1 MEVDTKTT
9 NGTPQNLA
17 VAHATPLP
25 EDLGAASEDRHSG
38 GPTSTP
44 QANLGPPSSP
54 QTPASLENQVACAGQ
69 MSASPVQGLEDNGS
83 CDFLEKTVAPASDTL
98 EDRPRVAVQ
107 DRTEEP
113 QRATGE
119 RASGAPASSAGA
131 ALSPGTHPEVAHR
144 EGPLGGLPGAL
155 AMPPSSQNTE
165 AEGQMVN
172 SSRSGPRR
180 LECDFSNTDTSKRPS
195 PPRDL
200 GRRADPQPLPRQEAR
215 QEKAPEEEGEG
226 PVPPSQGSY
235 DPDWDQLDDPNF
247 NVSGGDGE
255 TQPQEHPQSRPVGP
269 MAELLS
275 AGRAA
280 AGDSFPSQ

>member
-9 NGTPQNLA
+9 NGTPQTPA

-44 QANLGPPSSP
+44 QASLGPPSSP

-83 CDFLEKTVAPASDTL
+83 CDFLEKTIAPASNTL
-98 EDRPRVAVQ
+98 EDRRGVAVQ
-107 DRTEEP
+107 GRTEEP

-131 ALSPGTHPEVAHR
+131 ALPAGTHPEVAHR
-144 EGPLGGLPGAL
+144 EGPLRGLPGAL

-165 AEGQMVN
+165 AEGQMVD
-172 SSRSGPRR
+172 SSRNGPRR
-180 LECDFSNTDTSKRPS
+180 LECDFSSNATSKRPP

-200 GRRADPQPLPRQEAR
+200 GRRADPQPLPRPEAR

-226 PVPPSQGSY
+226 SVPPPQGSY

-255 TQPQEHPQSRPVGP
+255 TQPREHPQSRPVGS

-275 AGRAA
+275 AGPAA
-280 AGDSFPSQ
+280 AGNSFPSQ